1 MKMYVAWQ
9 QAHHT
14 EHLDK
19 ITVDH
24 IESKLMFVMTS
35 HIHIYISNSE
45 LTVEMAYD

>member
-1 MKMYVAWQ
+1 MYVARQ

-24 IESKLMFVMTS
+24 MESNLMFVKTS
-35 HIHIYISNSE
+35 HIHISNSE